1 MDLPIYTPK
10 TTAELLG
17 IPSKALRSALDQERY
32 SAKDLWA
39 LRKAL
44 RIHPRPIGHRKQ
56 LFLNFKGGTGKLKG
70 LTGKGTCKGTFNADG
85 TSSWD
90 IQGDYKIP

>member
-17 IPSKALRSALDQERY
+17 IPPKALRSALAKDHY
-32 SAKDLWA
+32 SAQDLWA

-44 RIHPRPIGHRKQ
+44 RLDP
-56 LFLNFKGGTGKLKG
+56 KGESAKKLEAEG
-70 LTGKGTCKGTFNADG
+70 YEAF
-85 TSSWD
+85 
-90 IQGDYKIP
+90 IPAGVASEDS